1 VSTPLTNFVKETTNQ
16 VLIRTYET
24 SAGAKIL
31 YTNYAQLEVGID
43 PIYQVGGLSII
54 EGEATSG
61 FASDLIG
68 TSTTGLNPNDGNPLK
83 ISSTGA
89 NKNIEFVLTFKN
101 IKGNGLIFDK
111 FVLSSKLCASNSGAT
126 FKYGIYNNST
136 SS

>member
-1 VSTPLTNFVKETTNQ
+1 M
-16 VLIRTYET
+16 IRTYEANA
-24 SAGAKIL
+24 SAKIL

-43 PIYQVGGLSII
+43 PIYQVGGLSIV

-68 TSTTGLNPNDGNPLK
+68 TSTTGLNPNDGNSLK

-101 IKGNGLIFDK
+101 IKGNGLVFDM
-111 FVLSSKLCASNSGAT
+111 FALSSRLCGSNSNVT
-126 FKYGIYNNST
+126 FKYGLYNNST